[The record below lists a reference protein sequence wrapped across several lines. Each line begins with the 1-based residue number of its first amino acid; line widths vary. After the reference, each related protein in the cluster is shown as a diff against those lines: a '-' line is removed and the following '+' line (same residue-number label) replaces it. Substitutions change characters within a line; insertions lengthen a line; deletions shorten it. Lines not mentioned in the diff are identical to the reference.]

1 MTLHP
6 FNQRILAEDLV
17 RVRRPDDRERYAA
30 SQRQARIDPNPH
42 QIDAVIF
49 ALRRLRE
56 GGCILADEVG
66 LGKTI
71 EAGLVIAQSRA
82 EGAER
87 VLLIVPKSLI
97 GQWQSELLTLFGIE
111 AREDQ
116 TSFFAPGVYLVGRE
130 FAGSER
136 GAERLGAVSPFDL
149 VVIDE
154 AHEIFAGV
162 HKRYGRDGLYDDT
175 SDEARMAHRVRG
187 FLRTAP
193 VLLLTATPM
202 QNSLA
207 ELWGLVQYVE
217 PTGTLLGDITT
228 FRKVFCS
235 EGDDRILVPGQEHEL
250 QRRLATVLQRT
261 LRRQAQEFL
270 DRPFTQRRCRLY
282 VYAMSDDERSL
293 YDDVTEYLLQ
303 PSLYA
308 FAGAQRRLLLIGF
321 HRRMAS
327 SIPALAASLENVAAR
342 LRRLGAGKRVT
353 TDAIEAL
360 HDLEEDLEGGEE
372 EEQEEAGIGESTGDA
387 PAPVNRA
394 AVAAELAR
402 VEGFVA
408 RARSLPHDAKAR
420 TFQDAIRIILDLGR
434 DGRGSGKA
442 VVFTES
448 ITTQEYLRKLLLDA
462 GLGDE
467 DVTLF
472 RGSNDHARAHQ
483 AHARWLEEEGRKLPP
498 RARPTRE
505 VAVRLALV
513 HEFRTRSKV
522 LVCTEA
528 GAKGLNL
535 QFCETVI
542 NYDLP
547 WNPQR
552 IEQRI
557 GRCHRYSQQRDV
569 TVVNFIASDNEAH
582 RLTFEILSQKLDLF
596 GRVLDASDVV
606 LHEPRTDVP
615 EIAVSALSLE
625 FETDLRNIYSRS
637 RTLDEVTREIAAL
650 RDKITVRR
658 DAYEKEYERTSSIIR
673 SRFDGD
679 VRRVFKRLRE
689 ELPEGLVQLDRDIA
703 DLVDGYLAARAVE
716 YQRADED
723 GRVVF
728 DIAPG
733 APVTDVV
740 PVDDLSVDLGNQRRF
755 ATGDARGLTGA
766 EPLNLAHP
774 LVRAAIAGA
783 RAWPG
788 GSVELSLPRDA
799 PPDLA
804 ALAGTAGVLAVALVD
819 YDGFEPVQRLVAG
832 GVVAGAPI
840 DPSLAARI
848 VRLKAT
854 DGQAAGATPDSQG
867 LDDAIDEAV
876 FMDQRE
882 VEKREQK
889 HFEQAI
895 GQLERFVDDKILVC
909 RRERASIAEK
919 LRSAKDRREAI
930 VGSTARDRVEAE
942 IVDLATKD
950 EGLEQRIGALDS
962 REDEVYR
969 KWRNG
974 YHELRYRAPSV
985 TRLFQVA
992 FRMGSLETSC

>member
-1 MTLHP
+1 MALHQ
-6 FNQRILAEDLV
+6 FNLRILAEDLV

-82 EGAER
+82 EGARR

-97 GQWQSELLTLFGIE
+97 GQWQNELLTLFGIE
-111 AREDQ
+111 AREDH
-116 TSFFAPGVYLVGRE
+116 TNFVAPGVYLLGRE

-136 GAERLGAVSPFDL
+136 GAEPLAACAPFDL

-154 AHEIFAGV
+154 AHEIFAGL
-162 HKRYGRDGLYDDT
+162 HKRYDRDGIYDET
-175 SDEARMAHRVRG
+175 SDDALMAHRVRS
-187 FLRTAP
+187 FLRSSP

-228 FRKVFCS
+228 FREVFCTD
-235 EGDDRILVPGQEHEL
+235 DDRTLIPGQEHEL
-250 QRRLATVLQRT
+250 QRRLGHVLQRT

-282 VYAMSDDERSL
+282 EYEMSSDERSL

-308 FAGAQRRLLLIGF
+308 FAGSQRRLLLIGF

-342 LRRLGAGKRVT
+342 LRRLEAGQRATPSQDDLRDLEDEDDVDVQAEEQT
-353 TDAIEAL
+353 AQLDTDAVA
-360 HDLEEDLEGGEE
+360 EEL
-372 EEQEEAGIGESTGDA
+372 S
-387 PAPVNRA
+387 
-394 AVAAELAR
+394 R
-402 VEGFVA
+402 VENFVA

-420 TFQDAIRIILDLGR
+420 SFQDAIRVVLERGR

-448 ITTQEYLRKLLLDA
+448 ITTQEYLRRLLLDM

-472 RGSNDHARAHQ
+472 RGTNDHDRAKQ
-483 AHARWLEEEGRKLPP
+483 AHARWVQEEGRNLPP
-498 RARPTRE
+498 GTRPTRE

-513 HEFRTRSKV
+513 HEFRTRSRV

-535 QFCETVI
+535 QFCETII

-569 TVVNFIASDNEAH
+569 TVVNFIARDNEAH
-582 RLTFEILSQKLDLF
+582 HLTFEILSQKLDLF
-596 GRVLDASDVV
+596 GKVLDASDHV
-606 LHEPRTDVP
+606 LHEPRTDAP
-615 EIAVSALSLE
+615 ETAVSAVSIE
-625 FETDLRNIYSRS
+625 FENDLRRIYSRS

-650 RDKITVRR
+650 RDKIGARR
-658 DAYEKEYERTSSIIR
+658 EAFEKEYQRTSLIIE
-673 SRFDGD
+673 SRFDED
-679 VRRVFKRLRE
+679 VRRVFRRLRE
-689 ELPEGLVQLDRDIA
+689 ELPAGLLQLDQDIS
-703 DLVDGYLAARAVE
+703 DLVEGHLQSHDIDYTRTDAN
-716 YQRADED
+716 
-723 GRVVF
+723 GRVRF
-728 DIAPG
+728 DVAPDAELPPEIG
-733 APVTDVV
+733 DM
-740 PVDDLSVDLGNQRRF
+740 RRF
-755 ATGDARGLTGA
+755 ATGDARGLTDA
-766 EPLNLAHP
+766 QPLNLLHP
-774 LVRAAIAGA
+774 LVRAAIEDA
-783 RAWPG
+783 RAWPPE
-788 GSVELSLPRDA
+788 SADVTLDA
-799 PPDLA
+799 TAVSELA
-804 ALAGTAGVLAVALVD
+804 ALEGQTGALAVALVD
-819 YDGFEPVQRLVAG
+819 YAGFEPVQRLVSAA
-832 GVVAGAPI
+832 VVGETAI
-840 DPSLAARI
+840 DPALAARI
-848 VRLKAT
+848 ARLPAV
-854 DGQAAGATPDSQG
+854 DGQSVGITIDRTVV
-867 LDDAIDEAV
+867 DDAVDEAV
-876 FMDQRE
+876 FLDQRE
-882 VEKREQK
+882 VEKKEQR

-895 GQLERFVDDKILVC
+895 GQLERFVDDKVLVC
-909 RRERASIAEK
+909 RRERATISDK
-919 LRSAKDRREAI
+919 LRSARDRRDEV
-930 VGSTARDRVEAE
+930 VGSSARDRVEAE
-942 IVDLATKD
+942 ILRLAEKD
-950 EGLEQRIGALDS
+950 EALEDRINALAS

-969 KWRNG
+969 KWRNE
-974 YHELRYRAPSV
+974 YHDLRYRAPKV

-992 FRMGSLETSC
+992 FRITARKPLTSC

>member
-1 MTLHP
+1 MALQHQ
-6 FNQRILAEDLV
+6 FNLRMLAEDLV

-82 EGAER
+82 EGAQR
-87 VLLIVPKSLI
+87 ILLIVPKSLI
-97 GQWQSELLTLFGIE
+97 GQWQNELLNLFGIE
-111 AREDQ
+111 AREDH
-116 TSFFAPGVYLVGRE
+116 TNFVAPGVYLLGRE

-136 GAERLGAVSPFDL
+136 GAEPLAACAPFDL

-154 AHEIFAGV
+154 AHEIFAGL
-162 HKRYGRDGLYDDT
+162 HKRYDRDGIYDET
-175 SDEARMAHRVRG
+175 SDDALMAHRVRG
-187 FLRTAP
+187 FLRTSP

-228 FRKVFCS
+228 FREVFCTD
-235 EGDDRILVPGQEHEL
+235 DDRTLVPGQEHEL
-250 QRRLATVLQRT
+250 QRRLGSVLQRT

-282 VYAMSDDERSL
+282 EYEMSSDERSL

-308 FAGAQRRLLLIGF
+308 FAGSQRRLLLIGF

-342 LRRLGAGKRVT
+342 LRRLKVGQRPT
-353 TDAIEAL
+353 LSTDDFR
-360 HDLEEDLEGGEE
+360 DLEDDEDVEVHADDQTE
-372 EEQEEAGIGESTGDA
+372 
-387 PAPVNRA
+387 PAELD
-394 AVAAELAR
+394 AVAKELSL
-402 VEGFVA
+402 VEDFVA

-420 TFQDAIRIILDLGR
+420 SFQDAIRVVLERGR

-448 ITTQEYLRKLLLDA
+448 ITTQEYLRRLLLDM

-472 RGSNDHARAHQ
+472 RGTNDHDRAKQ
-483 AHARWLEEEGRKLPP
+483 AHVRWAQDEGRNLPP
-498 RARPTRE
+498 GTRPTRE

-535 QFCETVI
+535 QFCETII

-569 TVVNFIASDNEAH
+569 TVVNFIARDNEAH
-582 RLTFEILSQKLDLF
+582 HLTFEILSQKLDLF
-596 GRVLDASDVV
+596 GKVLDASDHV
-606 LHEPRTDVP
+606 LHEPRTDAP
-615 EIAVSALSLE
+615 ETAVSAVSIE
-625 FETDLRNIYSRS
+625 FENDLRRIYSRS

-650 RDKITVRR
+650 RDKIGAKREAFER
-658 DAYEKEYERTSSIIR
+658 EYERTSQIIE
-673 SRFDGD
+673 SRFDED
-679 VRRVFKRLRE
+679 VRKVFKRLRE
-689 ELPEGLVQLDRDIA
+689 ELPAGLLQLDRDIA
-703 DLVDGYLAARAVE
+703 DLVEGHLRSRGIVYTRTE
-716 YQRADED
+716 ADS
-723 GRVVF
+723 RVAF
-728 DIAPG
+728 DVADHADLPPELG
-733 APVTDVV
+733 DV
-740 PVDDLSVDLGNQRRF
+740 RRF
-755 ATGDARGLTGA
+755 ATGDARGLRDA
-766 EPLNLAHP
+766 QSLNLVHP
-774 LVRAAIAGA
+774 LVRAAIADARGWTGGA
-783 RAWPG
+783 
-788 GSVELSLPRDA
+788 VELIADA
-799 PPDLA
+799 TPEFATLQ
-804 ALAGTAGVLAVALVD
+804 GQTGVLAIALVD
-819 YDGFEPVQRLVAG
+819 YAGFEPVQRIVAAA
-832 GVVAGAPI
+832 VVGEVPV
-840 DPSLAARI
+840 DPLLATRIARLSAI
-848 VRLKAT
+848 
-854 DGQAAGATPDSQG
+854 DGQASGVTV
-867 LDDAIDEAV
+867 DDAFMGDALDEAV
-876 FMDQRE
+876 FLDQRE
-882 VEKREQK
+882 IEKIEQM

-895 GQLERFVDDKILVC
+895 GQLERFVEDKILVC
-909 RRERASIAEK
+909 RRERASISEK
-919 LRSAKDRREAI
+919 LRFARDRRDEV
-930 VGSTARDRVEAE
+930 VGSSARDRVEAE
-942 IVDLATKD
+942 IVRLAEKD
-950 EGLEQRIGALDS
+950 EVLERRINALAS

-969 KWRNG
+969 KWRNE
-974 YHELRYRAPSV
+974 YHDLRYRAPKV
-985 TRLFQVA
+985 TRLFQVT
-992 FRMGSLETSC
+992 FRITAPRPLTLC